1 MKEDLIA
8 PCGMNCSLCV
18 SYQFGEKNLNK
29 LGFHR
34 SYCPGCIPRGKNC
47 THMAYH
53 CDLIGEGKIDTTF
66 LISHRLPLEDAPL
79 GYKMFK
85 EEQNETTK
93 VVLKPDWRPA
103 N

>member
-1 MKEDLIA
+1 MGDK
-8 PCGMNCSLCV
+8 
-18 SYQFGEKNLNK
+18 
-29 LGFHR
+29 
-34 SYCPGCIPRGKNC
+34 IPIGAMMQKGLQIRTGQ
-47 THMAYH
+47 THVQRYLRPLLE
-53 CDLIGEGKIDTTF
+53 LIGEGKIDTTF